1 MEFKM
6 DKFTNTGMLALCL
19 ALVAGCTSTP
29 EPNKVEPEKKP
40 NNTRSLNQPEM
51 AKLEPVNSDS
61 HTVSNTKLS
70 SRAPLPTSGSLIAG
84 GSKSAKSTAT
94 ADMPASAAAKPSATK
109 TATITN
115 VPSATKNDSIASD
128 IKARANTSFFIYESE
143 TYKSALSR
151 WLNAEGYKKIGTLLD
166 DNQER
171 LLNNKVS
178 ASQVIQGDFDTAFST
193 LIKEAKKESFEDRNG
208 KKLSQEER
216 GALYIDVRLDKPKQ
230 EAIVTSSKL
239 PTTMFIVE
247 KGSLLE
253 NYLKL
258 GKAYGWD
265 VREEFFLGENW
276 TVEFSYPIVTEKGN
290 IKSALEQLL
299 SRYEALRGALVP
311 SVRQAFVLTNSGK
324 K

>member
-6 DKFTNTGMLALCL
+6 DKFTNKGMLALCL

-29 EPNKVEPEKKP
+29 GPKKVEPEKKP

-61 HTVSNTKLS
+61 HTVSNTNSS
-70 SRAPLPTSGSLIAG
+70 SRTPLPTSGSLIAG
-84 GSKSAKSTAT
+84 GSKSANTVT
-94 ADMPASAAAKPSATK
+94 DMQSSSSKKHVTSNAA
-109 TATITN
+109 TN
-115 VPSATKNDSIASD
+115 VPSDTKNGSIASD

-151 WLNAEGYKKIGTLLD
+151 WLNAEGYKKIGSLLD

-178 ASQVIQGDFDTAFST
+178 SSQVIQGDFDKAFST
-193 LIKEAKKESFEDRNG
+193 LIKEARKEPIEDRNG
-208 KKLSQEER
+208 KKLSQKDKD
-216 GALYIDVRLDKPKQ
+216 ALYIDVRLDKPKQ

-265 VREEFFLGENW
+265 VREEFFLGENK

-299 SRYEALRGALVP
+299 SRYESFRGALVP
-311 SVRQAFVLTNSGK
+311 SVRQVFVLTNSRK